1 MKTIRSPAM
10 IASSLAVSYSVTQA
24 QKKDKIK
31 TGGIPPRSFMYREK
45 WISGFNMKVSGDNL
59 KTEYFLLPYPDIRY

>member
-31 TGGIPPRSFMYREK
+31 TGGISPRSFMYREK
-45 WISGFNMKVSGDNL
+45 
-59 KTEYFLLPYPDIRY
+59 LP

>member
-1 MKTIRSPAM
+1 M

-31 TGGIPPRSFMYREK
+31 TGGISPRSFMYREK
-45 WISGFNMKVSGDNL
+45 
-59 KTEYFLLPYPDIRY
+59 LP